1 MKTNKNRILSKRIMK
16 KRINRIR
23 KIRTNRIK
31 RMKIKM
37 RMVSSQWNNKITR
50 KENKDRR
57 KTNNNNKK
65 SHPTHNRKIN
75 KGKALKVVAEMT
87 IS

>member
-1 MKTNKNRILSKRIMK
+1 MK
-16 KRINRIR
+16 
-23 KIRTNRIK
+23 
-31 RMKIKM
+31 
-37 RMVSSQWNNKITR
+37 MVSSQWNNKITR

-57 KTNNNNKK
+57 KTNNNKKK